1 MIDRLEERRDRH
13 WQRSRLYRVGFAV
26 AAFVLLLIGIVLSL
40 PLVPGPGLPLI
51 AIALA
56 MLALEFHWA
65 ERLLHK
71 IAVRVDQVEER
82 IGWGGIAAIVVVA
95 LAAAVAVLFFDV
107 PGLPF

>member
-1 MIDRLEERRDRH
+1 MIDALEERRDRH
-13 WQRSRLYRVGFAV
+13 WRRSRLYRVGFTI
-26 AAFVLLLIGIVLSL
+26 AAFLLLAVGIVLSL

-56 MLALEFHWA
+56 MLALEFYWA
-65 ERLLHK
+65 ERLLHR

-82 IGWGGIAAIVVVA
+82 IGWGGIAAIAAVA
-95 LAAAVAVLFFDV
+95 IAAAVAVLFFDV